1 MKQFLEFFSLSIFSL
16 LFSFGCTRTANQT
29 GPLTPYPEITSD
41 IEIGETV
48 SGEGTRAELLGIFRW
63 GDSGRASFRAQPQER
78 CFEGKTVQQSMQSAV
93 YSALQGNPDQ
103 VIVDPQFHVV
113 EHDFLVFKTA
123 TTKVVGRRGQHTNYR
138 QVKRFNT
145 DKTNTLR
152 LAESP
157 QEYIVSRN
165 GKEVTKIQ
173 TSGNITPHVS
183 KTANVID
190 TSSGVHTLS
199 LGVSNGRGG
208 LSSARQSLDELESN
222 IQALQVKLDA
232 VSSSSTG
239 AQTASWRK

>member
-1 MKQFLEFFSLSIFSL
+1 MKQFLEIFSLSIFSL
-16 LFSFGCTRTANQT
+16 LVSVGCTRTASQT

-63 GDSGRASFRAQPQER
+63 GDPGRASFRAQPQEI
-78 CFEGKTVQQSMQSAV
+78 CFEGKTVHQSMQSAV

-145 DKTNTLR
+145 DKTSTLR

-157 QEYIVSRN
+157 QHYIVSRN

-199 LGVSNGRGG
+199 LRGV
-208 LSSARQSLDELESN
+208 SSARQSFEELESN

-232 VSSSSTG
+232 VNSSSNG
-239 AQTASWRK
+239 DQTASWKK

>member
-1 MKQFLEFFSLSIFSL
+1 MWFLSDARGL
-16 LFSFGCTRTANQT
+16 LAQT

-63 GDSGRASFRAQPQER
+63 GDPGRASFRAQPQEI
-78 CFEGKTVQQSMQSAV
+78 CFEGKTVHQSMQSAV

-145 DKTNTLR
+145 DKTSTLR

-157 QEYIVSRN
+157 QHYIVSRN

-199 LGVSNGRGG
+199 LRGV
-208 LSSARQSLDELESN
+208 SSARQSLEELESN

-232 VSSSSTG
+232 VNSSSNGNPDGELEKIIS
-239 AQTASWRK
+239 